1 MINGK
6 KLVVIALGGNAIKQA
21 GEEGTSEDQFNNV
34 ALTCN
39 QLVKMNKQGY
49 LMILTHGNGP
59 QAGNLLI
66 QQEEGS
72 DLVPSMPL
80 DVVDAM
86 TQGEIGYMFQN
97 QLQNAFRRDGREIPI
112 ATLITQMVV
121 DENDPDFKNP
131 SKPVGP
137 FYTEEKAKKL
147 QQTKG
152 YVVKE
157 VRSGAEKNWRRVVP
171 SPAPIDL
178 VEAESIKTLLD
189 NRVIV
194 ITSGGGGIPVVRQEN
209 GELVGIEAIVDK
221 DIAGQKLAEIVDGDI
236 FLVLTDVD
244 HVYLNYG
251 QINQKAIRQM
261 TVTEAKRYIKESQF
275 TKGSM
280 APKVSACIAFVEKG
294 GDRAIISSVNQA
306 LDALGGKAGTEIIPD
321 KNLN

>member
-1 MINGK
+1 MMINGK

-21 GEEGTSEDQFNNV
+21 GEEGTSEDQFKNV
-34 ALTCN
+34 ALTCD

-97 QLQNAFRRDGREIPI
+97 QLQNAFRRDDREIPI

-121 DENDPDFKNP
+121 DKNDPDFENP
-131 SKPVGP
+131 SKPIGP
-137 FYTEEKAKKL
+137 FYTENEAKLL
-147 QQTKG
+147 QQTKE
-152 YVVKE
+152 YAVKE
-157 VRSGAEKNWRRVVP
+157 VSPGIEKSWRRVVP
-171 SPAPIDL
+171 SPAPVDL
-178 VEAESIKTLLD
+178 VEAESIKTLLN

-209 GELVGIEAIVDK
+209 GELVGIEAVVDK
-221 DIAGQKLAEIVDGDI
+221 DMAGQKLAEIVDGDI

-251 QINQKAIRQM
+251 QPNQTPIKQM
-261 TVTEAKRYIKESQF
+261 TVSDAKRYLDDGQF
-275 TKGSM
+275 PKGSM
-280 APKVSACIAFVEKG
+280 APKVNACIAFVEKG
-294 GDRAIISSVNQA
+294 GERAIISSVHQA
-306 LDALGGKAGTEIIPD
+306 TSVLKGEAGTEIIPD
-321 KNLN
+321 